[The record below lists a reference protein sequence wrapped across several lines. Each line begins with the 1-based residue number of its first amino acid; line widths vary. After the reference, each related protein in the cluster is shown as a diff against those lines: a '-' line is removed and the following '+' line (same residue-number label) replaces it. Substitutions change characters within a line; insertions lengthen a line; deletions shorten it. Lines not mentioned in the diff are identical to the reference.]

1 MLIHRGDS
9 GLSYHYIILKKSCFI
24 QIRERLSSELI
35 MSLTR
40 KPREFVVDYAT
51 HRAVSTV
58 DSAENPNS
66 LALVV
71 FKLFQKT
78 ENSLEHLNPK

>member
-1 MLIHRGDS
+1 
-9 GLSYHYIILKKSCFI
+9 
-24 QIRERLSSELI
+24 

-40 KPREFVVDYAT
+40 KPREFVVDYT
-51 HRAVSTV
+51 TDRAVSTV

-71 FKLFQKT
+71 FKLRQKT